1 MCITIELNLIYYMSF
16 ITILITIELDLIYD

>member
-1 MCITIELNLIYYMSF
+1 MSITIELNLIYYMAF